1 MRNPFALAI
10 MQAMKPGIVS
20 ILKAE
25 TLAKIQEKPDE
36 TTQEIQ
42 NTNRYQKTNGRR
54 LKMVHCK
61 MKLHTLKTE

>member
-1 MRNPFALAI
+1 MNASLVIISCVTLLLLAI

-54 LKMVHCK
+54 LKRK
-61 MKLHTLKTE
+61 N